1 MSIAITTGLNYT
13 LDFSNYKSFYAN
25 REHSPTGIPPN
36 FHASLDA
43 GGCMISRLIH
53 GLIFVNKVDKSEK
66 RVIYSTSSGKRL
78 VAWKQESE
86 ETCVN
91 FRRLIGFSSGIKF
104 KLIVSITPGALACS
118 DVLTGCAVGTGLLL
132 FESTGHAIDSNC
144 DTGSFPHERM
154 IAWSRSSVFEFDS
167 SVKIFD
173 CYLSSTYLRPTNGA
187 IFVIDPDTERKGK
200 PSTFMKLLKKIY
212 LP

>member
-1 MSIAITTGLNYT
+1 MSIDITMGPTYT
-13 LDFSNYKSFYAN
+13 LDFSNYESFYAK
-25 REHSPTGIPPN
+25 RKKRPRGFPEHIHVSR
-36 FHASLDA
+36 DA
-43 GGCMISRLIH
+43 GGCMISRFIH
-53 GLIFVNKVDKSEK
+53 GLICVNKVDKSEK
-66 RVIYSTSSGKRL
+66 RITYSTSGGKRL
-78 VAWKQESE
+78 VAWKQENE

-104 KLIVSITPGALACS
+104 KLLVSITPGALACS

-132 FESTGHAIDSNC
+132 FESTGEAEDSNC

-167 SVKIFD
+167 SVKIAD
-173 CYLSSTYLRPTNGA
+173 CYSSSTYLRPTNGA